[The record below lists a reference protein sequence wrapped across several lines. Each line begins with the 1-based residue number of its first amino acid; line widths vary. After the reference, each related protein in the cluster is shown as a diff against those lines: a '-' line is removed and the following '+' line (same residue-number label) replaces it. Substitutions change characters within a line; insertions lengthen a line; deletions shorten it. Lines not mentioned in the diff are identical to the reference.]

1 MHYIPFRGNF
11 LHGQEILRFTFPQ
24 AWRAAQRAGIVNL
37 DAVPS
42 RIDLG
47 CHLRPG
53 SRLGLLKY
61 RLALGASR
69 VTIVDARSH
78 DCACDEKALGAR
90 QGRCWLAEAKL
101 RMISERN
108 LLEYIEAQPQRAAG
122 YKQLVRELSLRGRE
136 RQELESM
143 LAELVVRGKLVL
155 VARERYAI
163 ASAAAN
169 RNLVVGTL
177 TVHRDGFGFVR
188 PLDAA
193 VRERFDGDIFIPPF
207 EMAEAMHGDQVLVEL
222 APQSRGASSGLS
234 GAKGRSEGRV
244 IRVMERA
251 HPTVVGTF
259 HYGPRHNYVRPI
271 DDRIKMDVV
280 IPEGAE
286 IVPDAAASRRDRVI
300 GSEAGRRPWE
310 DLEGLAVDCEITDWP
325 TATKNP
331 RGRIIEVLGHEDD
344 FGVDVEIVI
353 RKHHLPHQFPSS
365 VLDEARHI
373 PAHISPAEIKL
384 RRDFRGLPIVTID
397 GETARDFDD
406 AVLVRTLADGHYELQ
421 VHIADVAH
429 YVRSG
434 MDIDREAEIRGTSVY
449 FPDRAIPML
458 PIELSTDICSLRPHL
473 DRLVMS
479 CIMRIDAR
487 GEIRSYEIVP
497 GVIRSAE
504 RMTYEWVQLVLDGDR
519 AARTRYAP
527 LVEDFLRMQEL
538 AEILNQKRR
547 RRGSIDFDLPEPLIE
562 FDENGLMKG
571 VTRSERLFSHR
582 LIEEFM
588 LAANETVATYL
599 EQKGVASL
607 YRVHEP
613 PDPKRVFE
621 FETLAAAFGYSLG
634 LGALPVSRF
643 RMKADQR
650 AARSRSTAGRNA
662 GQRQRSHEI
671 EVPREVAITPA
682 MYQKLADK
690 IAGKPE
696 ERILSYLMLRSLKQA
711 RYSEINEG
719 HFALAATCYTHFT
732 SPIRRYP
739 DLLIHRILK
748 GVLAS
753 DAEEHEGALAIGA
766 GRHVRQHA
774 ETLWS
779 GKEPASKSSAK
790 HDSAPSSSSG
800 PHSPSVGRSGV
811 VSPISEDDLHHQA
824 EDASFAERRA
834 DAAERELVEWK
845 KMKFMADRIGEDF
858 DGLIISVT
866 KYGIFV
872 ELADLF
878 VEGLIPLNSLF
889 DDRYTY
895 HENTRQIIGQRSGKT
910 FSLGDRVRVVLD
922 RIDPVERK
930 LQFSILE
937 ERPTRTQ
944 RGRKRR
950 RY

>member
-1 MHYIPFRGNF
+1 
-11 LHGQEILRFTFPQ
+11 
-24 AWRAAQRAGIVNL
+24 
-37 DAVPS
+37 
-42 RIDLG
+42 
-47 CHLRPG
+47 
-53 SRLGLLKY
+53 
-61 RLALGASR
+61 
-69 VTIVDARSH
+69 
-78 DCACDEKALGAR
+78 
-90 QGRCWLAEAKL
+90 
-101 RMISERN
+101 MISERN
-108 LLEYIEAQPQRAAG
+108 LLQHIEAQPQRAAG
-122 YKQLVRELSLRGRE
+122 YKQLIRELSLRGRE
-136 RQELESM
+136 RQELEAM
-143 LAELVVRGKLVL
+143 LAELVVRGKLVM
-155 VARERYAI
+155 VARDRYAI
-163 ASAAAN
+163 ASSAAN

-188 PLDAA
+188 PLDAD
-193 VRERFDGDIFIPPF
+193 VRERFEGDIFIPPF

-222 APQSRGASSGLS
+222 SPQSRAVPGRGRAVDSVGLS
-234 GAKGRSEGRV
+234 KVRSEGRIV
-244 IRVMERA
+244 RVMERA
-251 HPTVVGTF
+251 HPTVVGIF
-259 HYGPRHNYVRPI
+259 HYGQRHNYVHPI

-286 IVPDAAASRRDRVI
+286 IVPNAAASLGVPGLPAFGRLGRDRVI

-310 DLEGLAVDCEITDWP
+310 DLEGLVVDCEITDWP

-331 RGRIIEVLGHEDD
+331 RGRLIEVLGHEDD

-353 RKHHLPHQFPSS
+353 RKHHLPQQFPQS
-365 VLDEARHI
+365 VLDEARAI
-373 PAHISPAEIKL
+373 PPLISSAELKH

-406 AVLVRTLADGHYELQ
+406 AVLVRTLDDGGYELQ

-429 YVRSG
+429 YVRPG

-458 PIELSTDICSLRPHL
+458 PVELSTDLCSLRPQL

-479 CIMRIDAR
+479 CIMQIDAR
-487 GEIRSYEIVP
+487 GEIRSYEIMP
-497 GVIRSAE
+497 GMVRSAE
-504 RMTYEWVQLVLDGDR
+504 RMTYEWAQLVLDGDR

-527 LVEDFLRMQEL
+527 LVDDFLLMQQL
-538 AEILNQKRR
+538 AEVLNQKRR

-582 LIEEFM
+582 IIEEFM

-613 PDPKRVFE
+613 PDPKRVYE
-621 FETLAAAFGYSLG
+621 FENLAAAFGYSLG
-634 LGALPVSRF
+634 LGALPVARF
-643 RMKADQR
+643 RMKVDQR
-650 AARSRSTAGRNA
+650 GAKSRASSARSA
-662 GQRQRSHEI
+662 GQRHKSREV

-711 RYSEINEG
+711 HYSEMNEG

-753 DAEEHEGALAIGA
+753 SAEKHDGGLAIGV
-766 GRHVRQHA
+766 GGHVRQHA
-774 ETLWS
+774 EALWS
-779 GKEPASKSSAK
+779 AAAGPKQKPGGGPRGHAG
-790 HDSAPSSSSG
+790 AP
-800 PHSPSVGRSGV
+800 HLPSVGRGET
-811 VSPISEDDLHHQA
+811 SPISEDELHHQA

-845 KMKFMADRIGEDF
+845 KIKFMADRVGEDF
-858 DGLIISVT
+858 DALIISVT
-866 KYGIFV
+866 KYGMFV

-878 VEGLIPLNSLF
+878 VEGLIPLNSLY
-889 DDRYTY
+889 DDHYTY

-922 RIDPVERK
+922 RIDHVERK
-930 LQFSILE
+930 LQFSLLE
-937 ERPTRTQ
+937 ERPAPAQ